1 MIKNGKAAGPSGLVT
16 EMAKSWGETVVDMI
30 LEINQILAEGVILV
44 GWKLCITVN
53 IYKGKDDALE
63 REN

>member
-1 MIKNGKAAGPSGLVT
+1 MVHLSYMVRESIVP

-44 GWKLCITVN
+44 GWELSITVN

>member
-1 MIKNGKAAGPSGLVT
+1 MIKNGKVAGPSGLVA

-44 GWKLCITVN
+44 DWELCITVN
-53 IYKGKDDALE
+53 VYKGKDDTLE